1 MAEIQMPQ
9 LGETVTEGTITKWL
23 KSVGD
28 EISEDEAIVEV
39 STDKVDSEIPSPV
52 SGTLTEIKVEEG
64 ETVDVGA
71 VLAIVGDGAAPS
83 GDDGEADEA
92 PAEEPAG
99 QAEADEPEAAEAQEA
114 EAEEAAGDPTE
125 PEAPAAADDADAD
138 QAEAPAAEESAP
150 EAPAPEAPAE

>member
-28 EISEDEAIVEV
+28 EITEDEAIVEV

-71 VLAIVGDGAAPS
+71 VLAVVGDGAA
-83 GDDGEADEA
+83 GAGEGAAAA
-92 PAEEPAG
+92 PADQPDD
-99 QAEADEPEAAEAQEA
+99 QATADEPQAAEAQ
-114 EAEEAAGDPTE
+114 
-125 PEAPAAADDADAD
+125 
-138 QAEAPAAEESAP
+138 
-150 EAPAPEAPAE
+150 